1 MQSDVARIVRFSEIR
16 IGDLASRQYVMTPR
30 VYRGFL
36 DLFKDYNP
44 LHTEESYAKKMGFQ
58 NKLMHGAILNG
69 WVSHFVGMIFPGR
82 FAMIHS
88 VEIQF
93 KKPFFIGD
101 KILLES
107 RVKQKVEALRVIVL
121 SLKFTNLTQGNIS
134 AIAKIQ
140 AGMLR

>member
-1 MQSDVARIVRFSEIR
+1 MK
-16 IGDLASRQYVMTPR
+16 
-30 VYRGFL
+30 
-36 DLFKDYNP
+36 LFRDCNP
-44 LHTEESYAKKMGFQ
+44 LHTDKRYAKKMGFQ

-140 AGMLR
+140 AGVLR